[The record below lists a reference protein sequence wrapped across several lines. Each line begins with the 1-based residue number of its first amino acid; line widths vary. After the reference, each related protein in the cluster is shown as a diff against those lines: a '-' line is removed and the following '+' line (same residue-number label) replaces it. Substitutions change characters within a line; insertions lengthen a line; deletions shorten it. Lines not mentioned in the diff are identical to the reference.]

1 MLFLFM
7 RELNIVSQKRR
18 NNPFR
23 TILWKIR
30 LRKKK
35 KENVQLAD
43 IRQIEI
49 VCAADEDGITADDLL
64 RRRGVSRRTITLL
77 KRTENGITRNNILC
91 RSIDRVSAGDIIL
104 LNIPER
110 SGGAEPNP
118 ALNVTE
124 IYEDDD
130 IIVYNKPWGMPVH
143 QSMRHYTDTLANC
156 FAVKYP
162 NVPFRAVNRLDRD
175 TSGIVLVAKNPL
187 SAHLLCEKMRE
198 GKITKEYYA
207 ICHGTPK
214 KSSGRIEAPIKRCND
229 SIITRC
235 VSPDGKEAITD
246 YVTEKERDSLSLIR
260 VKPITG
266 RTHQIRVHL
275 SHIGHP
281 IYGDDM
287 YGSTIKGGRT
297 LLHCEKITFPHPSK
311 NEMMSIV
318 APLPDDMDI

>member
-1 MLFLFM
+1 MKTISLTISDEWSGKQIKSIMKNKLGFSSALIT
-7 RELNIVSQKRR
+7 RQKRY
-18 NNPFR
+18 
-23 TILWKIR
+23 
-30 LRKKK
+30 
-35 KENVQLAD
+35 D
-43 IRQIEI
+43 
-49 VCAADEDGITADDLL
+49 DGIMLG
-64 RRRGVSRRTITLL
+64 GV
-77 KRTENGITRNNILC
+77 K
-91 RSIDRVSAGDIIL
+91 V
-104 LNIPER
+104 
-110 SGGAEPNP
+110 
-118 ALNVTE
+118 NVTE
-124 IYEDDD
+124 RVKEGDTLILNLRDETSKNIVPAKMPLDIIYEDED
-130 IIVYNKPWGMPVH
+130 IIALNKPRNMPTH
-143 QSMRHYTDTLANC
+143 PSIRHFDDTLANGLM
-156 FAVKYP
+156 YY
-162 NVPFRAVNRLDRD
+162 FRDTDFTFRVITRLDRD

-229 SIITRC
+229 SIINRC

-287 YGSTIKGGRT
+287 YGSPIKGGRT
-297 LLHCEKITFPHPSK
+297 LLHCGKITFPHPSK

-318 APLPDDMDI
+318 APLPDDMVI